1 MTNSIIT
8 ETGRKINVMQGKT
21 GRKTVSP
28 CIKNVFTH
36 TKTVAPLTVKSLDK
50 TETVFARTEKGLDET
65 ETVLPLTEMTGE
77 ILSDIGR
84 DGKERPWA
92 RHKSESV
99 QLVELFEIA
108 RQHDESIITKT
119 RLQGLRDCA
128 SFTAW
133 FRDAEQRQKLKTA
146 NFCRLRLCPMCNWR
160 RSLKLFGQ
168 VSRITDRILQDAPS
182 TRFIFVT
189 LTVRN
194 CEAAELTGMLDRMNK
209 GFQLLTQKKQ
219 TFMPAARL
227 KSTLIGYLKA
237 IEITY
242 NQQENTYHPHLHCIF
257 AVKAGYFRGSGYIK
271 KSEYQGLWRQALK
284 LDYDPIVH
292 VEIIK
297 NGTSKAVA
305 EVAKYPTKTAD
316 LLSVDDKDQAARSVA
331 VLHKTL
337 KGRRLITF
345 GGVFAQAKKELKL
358 EDVDS
363 ENVDL
368 LHVDQDDEKINP
380 VEVVL
385 YRYNARYGV
394 YIC

>member
-8 ETGRKINVMQGKT
+8 ENTKKINVVKMEKDK
-21 GRKTVSP
+21 R
-28 CIKNVFTH
+28 
-36 TKTVAPLTVKSLDK
+36 TVATCIESVK
-50 TETVFARTEKGLDET
+50 A
-65 ETVLPLTEMTGE
+65 VLPLTEKTGE
-77 ILSDIGR
+77 ILSDCGR

-92 RHKSESV
+92 KHKSESLR
-99 QLVELFEIA
+99 LVELFELA
-108 RQHDESIITKT
+108 RCNDESIITDV

-128 SFTAW
+128 SFTVW
-133 FRDAEQRQKLKTA
+133 FRDTEQRQKLKTA

-168 VSRITDRILQDAPS
+168 VSRIADKILNNVPS

-194 CEAAELTGMLDRMNK
+194 CEAAELPTILDSMNK

-219 TFMPAARL
+219 TFAPAAKL
-227 KSTLIGYLKA
+227 KASLIGYLKA
-237 IEITY
+237 VEITY
-242 NQQENTYHPHLHCIF
+242 NAKENTYHPHLHCIF
-257 AVKAGYFRGSGYIK
+257 AVKQGYFTGAGYIK
-271 KSEYQGLWRQALK
+271 KSNYQGLWRQALK
-284 LDYDPIVH
+284 LDYEPIVH
-292 VEIIK
+292 VENIK

-316 LLSVDDKDQAARSVA
+316 LLSIEDKKQAAKAVA
-331 VLHKTL
+331 LLHRTL

-345 GGVFAQAKKELKL
+345 GGVFAQVKKDLKL
-358 EDVDS
+358 EDVDG
-363 ENVDL
+363 NNADL
-368 LHVDQDDEKINP
+368 LHIDGDNEKINP
-380 VEVVL
+380 VELVL

>member
-8 ETGRKINVMQGKT
+8 ENTKKINVRTMETGRKAIAPPV
-21 GRKTVSP
+21 
-28 CIKNVFTH
+28 KNV
-36 TKTVAPLTVKSLDK
+36 
-50 TETVFARTEKGLDET
+50 
-65 ETVLPLTEMTGE
+65 ETVLPLTEKTGE
-77 ILSDIGR
+77 ILSDRGR

-92 RHKSESV
+92 KHKDESLR
-99 QLVELFEIA
+99 LVELFELA
-108 RQHDESIITKT
+108 RHDDESIITDT

-168 VSRITDRILQDAPS
+168 VSRIADRILDTAPS
-182 TRFIFVT
+182 TRFIFIT

-194 CEAAELTGMLDRMNK
+194 CEAAELPGVLNSINK

-219 TFMPAARL
+219 TFASAV
-227 KSTLIGYLKA
+227 KVKANLIGYLKSV
-237 IEITY
+237 EITY
-242 NQQENTYHPHLHCIF
+242 NAKENTYHPHLHCIF
-257 AVKAGYFRGSGYIK
+257 AVKQGYFTGAGYIK
-271 KSEYQGLWRQALK
+271 KSDYQGLWQQALK
-284 LDYDPIVH
+284 LDYEPIVH
-292 VEIIK
+292 VENIK

-305 EVAKYPTKTAD
+305 EVAKYPTKTTD
-316 LLSVDDKDQAARSVA
+316 LLSIEDKDQAAKAVA
-331 VLHKTL
+331 LLHRTL

-345 GGVFAQAKKELKL
+345 GGVFAQAKKDLKL

-363 ENVDL
+363 DNADL
-368 LHVDQDDEKINP
+368 LHVDGDDEKINP
-380 VEVVL
+380 IEVVL

>member
-1 MTNSIIT
+1 MTNSIIPKNT
-8 ETGRKINVMQGKT
+8 KKINVERMEKD
-21 GRKTVSP
+21 RKTVAVR
-28 CIKNVFTH
+28 IKNVFTC
-36 TKTVAPLTVKSLDK
+36 
-50 TETVFARTEKGLDET
+50 TEKVPAKP
-65 ETVLPLTEMTGE
+65 ETVLPLTEKTGE
-77 ILSDIGR
+77 ILSDRGR

-92 RHKSESV
+92 KHKGESLR
-99 QLVELFEIA
+99 LVELFELA
-108 RQHDESIITKT
+108 RHDDESIITDA

-133 FRDAEQRQKLKTA
+133 FRDTEQRQKLKTA

-168 VSRITDRILQDAPS
+168 VSRIADRILDDVPS
-182 TRFIFVT
+182 TRFIFIT

-194 CEAAELTGMLDRMNK
+194 CEAAELSEVLNSINK

-219 TFMPAARL
+219 TFAPAAKL
-227 KSTLIGYLKA
+227 KANLAGYLKA
-237 IEITY
+237 VEITY
-242 NQQENTYHPHLHCIF
+242 NAKKNTYHPHLHCIF
-257 AVKAGYFRGSGYIK
+257 AVKQGYFTGAGYIK
-271 KSEYQGLWRQALK
+271 KSDYQGLWRQALK
-284 LDYDPIVH
+284 LDYEPIVH
-292 VEIIK
+292 VENIK

-316 LLSVDDKDQAARSVA
+316 LLSIEDKEQAAKSVA
-331 VLHKTL
+331 LLHRTL

-345 GGVFAQAKKELKL
+345 GGVFAQAKKDLKL

-363 ENVDL
+363 DNVDL
-368 LHVDQDDEKINP
+368 LHVDGDDEKINP

-385 YRYNARYGV
+385 YRYNARYGF